1 MILPRIVRVSWLSNE
16 NAVLNS
22 PPRVL
27 SAVWLADYETEI
39 FHFKS
44 RKHKLTRQVKACGRV
59 WGRVFCFLCVP
70 ACLFYARVPACCV
83 PACCVP
89 ARGFDVLFFLFSF
102 CSFFC
107 SLFVLFF
114 VLFFCSFF
122 VFFVF
127 FFIIFNFFTMCA
139 RVERLLI

>member
-1 MILPRIVRVSWLSNE
+1 MILPRIVRVSCLSNE

-22 PPRVL
+22 PPRGL
-27 SAVWLADYETEI
+27 SADYETEV

-44 RKHKLTRQVKACGRV
+44 RKHKLTSENLWPCLGACV
-59 WGRVFCFLCVP
+59 LFFVC
-70 ACLFYARVPACCV
+70 ACLLVLCPRACLLRACLLRACAWFRRVV
-83 PACCVP
+83 
-89 ARGFDVLFFLFSF
+89 FFVLFLFFFLFSF
-102 CSFFC
+102 CS
-107 SLFVLFF
+107 
-114 VLFFCSFF
+114 FFCSFF